1 MGNAVPRGRFG
12 VLPPFRVIAGCA
24 AAVTVALLQSA
35 CAPQQPSA
43 ASSGG
48 LSLTITPAPSAQL
61 PSDAASTGLSLASA
75 ESAPAVAP
83 AAIEAPALAIPA
95 AIVEEPKA
103 PKTRLSSIGSLEIER
118 QSATMKIGKP
128 YKVAGL
134 WYVPKHQPDYD
145 ETGIASWY
153 GPKFHGKS
161 TANGEIYNQS
171 RLTAAHPTL
180 PMPSLV
186 EVTNL
191 ANGRTILV
199 RVNDRGPYKRG
210 RILDLSARAAQLL
223 GYQGNG
229 TAQVRVRYVGKA
241 PLNGDDRH
249 EQEFLTRQ
257 AWYSGGG
264 EGKPKVAEVDFTAAI
279 DMGDP
284 EPDLPAPAAEP
295 APVLKVPVVATL
307 EAPRLKRVANSK

>member
-1 MGNAVPRGRFG
+1 MRGAFRWGGSGFASYARTTG
-12 VLPPFRVIAGCA
+12 ALSACVVLATIQGG
-24 AAVTVALLQSA
+24 
-35 CAPQQPSA
+35 CAPQPAAPS
-43 ASSGG
+43 SSTG
-48 LSLTITPAPSAQL
+48 LSLTITPPPASQ
-61 PSDAASTGLSLASA
+61 SEAASASAGLSLVSTEPAA
-75 ESAPAVAP
+75 LPQAAPAIVIPP
-83 AAIEAPALAIPA
+83 ATIDEPPPA
-95 AIVEEPKA
+95 
-103 PKTRLSSIGSLEIER
+103 KTSLSSVGSLGTER
-118 QSATMKIGKP
+118 QNAVAKVGKP

-191 ANGRTILV
+191 ANGRSVLV

-210 RILDLSARAAQLL
+210 RILDLSAKAAQLL

-241 PLNGDDRH
+241 PLNGDDRR
-249 EQEFLTRQ
+249 EQEFLTKQ
-257 AWYSGGG
+257 AWYSGGD
-264 EGKPKVAEVDFTAAI
+264 GKPATVEADFTADI

-284 EPDLPAPAAEP
+284 APALPAPAAGP
-295 APVLKVPVVATL
+295 APVLQAPIVATL
-307 EAPRLKRVANSK
+307 ETPRLKRVANSK

>member
-1 MGNAVPRGRFG
+1 
-12 VLPPFRVIAGCA
+12 
-24 AAVTVALLQSA
+24 
-35 CAPQQPSA
+35 
-43 ASSGG
+43 
-48 LSLTITPAPSAQL
+48 
-61 PSDAASTGLSLASA
+61 LSLAASDPA
-75 ESAPAVAP
+75 TVSQAAPVIAMPPAVIDEPAP
-83 AAIEAPALAIPA
+83 KKTELSSLGSLDVERQN
-95 AIVEEPKA
+95 AIVKV
-103 PKTRLSSIGSLEIER
+103 
-118 QSATMKIGKP
+118 GKP
-128 YKVAGL
+128 YKIAGL

-161 TANGEIYNQS
+161 TANGEIYNQN

-223 GYQGNG
+223 GYQANG
-229 TAQVRVRYVGKA
+229 TAQVRVRYAGKA
-241 PLNGDDRH
+241 SLNGDDRH
-249 EQEFLTRQ
+249 EQAFLTQQ

-264 EGKPKVAEVDFTAAI
+264 DAKPMVAEADFTAAI
-279 DMGDP
+279 DLGDP
-284 EPDLPAPAAEP
+284 EPDLPIPAVKP
-295 APVLKVPVVATL
+295 APILKAPVIATL
-307 EAPRLKRVANSK
+307 QSPRLKRVANSK